1 MPERADTLAEVVD
14 GQVAVRLEPA
24 GQTITVPAGTT
35 LGDAISK
42 AGLQVSLPCGGQG
55 RCGRCAVEVRAGLV
69 RRRSTLRL
77 SEQDLARGYAL
88 ACQTIV
94 TGDATIWIPP
104 EHERAELLQGESKA
118 DKTAAETYVCS
129 HHARPWVSRYRVAMK
144 SPTTDDNIPDLER
157 LQREL
162 TRQFD
167 LPFVV
172 PTLTALD
179 DLPHVIREKDWAVT
193 AEVERYPSP
202 CDTDS
207 YRLLD
212 VLPGHARKSS
222 LGLAV
227 DIGTTTVEA
236 YLGDLSTGRLLD
248 RASAYNRQMARGEDV
263 ISRIIYARDRE
274 RLRELQELVVATV
287 NSLIDEMLPR
297 QDLAPEDIT
306 FVTVA
311 ANTTMTHL
319 FLGLRPDYIRLEP
332 YVPAAGRFGPVSA
345 FRLGL
350 HVHPEANVDCMPGVG
365 AYVGGDIT
373 AGVLRSGMHDDER
386 ITLFIDVGTNGEMV
400 LGNSEWLISCAC
412 SAGPAFEGAG
422 AASGVRAVKGAID
435 EVWIDPR
442 TLEPTYTTLG
452 DTPAIGICGSGMI
465 SLLGEMRVTGVIDK
479 GGRIAAEGLS
489 ERVRRG
495 ENGLEYVVVW
505 AKESGEG
512 VGDIVLA
519 EADIHNLM
527 RAKAS
532 IYAGATVL
540 CDSVGMH
547 MSDVERVL
555 IGGGFGRH
563 IDVEK
568 AIDIGLLPDLPWKR
582 FTYLGNTSLQGAYE
596 ALTCREH
603 RAQLEELAGK
613 MTYLELSADNRF
625 MEAFTSAL
633 FLPHTDESLFPSV
646 GQALAAVRPDAVGAP

>member
-1 MPERADTLAEVVD
+1 MPERDDTITADAD

-24 GQTITVPAGTT
+24 GQTVRVPAGTT
-35 LGDAISK
+35 LGDAISQ
-42 AGLQVSLPCGGQG
+42 AGLRVSLPCGGQG
-55 RCGRCAVEVRAGLV
+55 RCGRCAVEVREGSV
-69 RRRSTLRL
+69 RRRSTVRL
-77 SEQDLARGYAL
+77 SEEDLAHGYAL
-88 ACQTIV
+88 ACQTLV
-94 TGDATIWIPP
+94 NNDATIWIPP
-104 EHERAELLQGESKA
+104 EHERVELLQRERKP
-118 DKTAAETYVCS
+118 DKTAAVAILCD
-129 HHARPWVSRYRVAMK
+129 HQAPPWVSRYRVEMK
-144 SPTTDDNIPDLER
+144 SPTIDDNIPDLER

-162 TRQFD
+162 TRQFA
-167 LPFVV
+167 LPPVT

-202 CDTDS
+202 CDADT

-212 VLPGHARKSS
+212 VLPGHARKSA

-236 YLGDLSTGRLLD
+236 YLGDLSTGQIID
-248 RASAYNRQMARGEDV
+248 EASAYNRQMARGEDV
-263 ISRIIYARDRE
+263 ISRIIYARDPE
-274 RLRELQELVVATV
+274 RRRELQELVVATI
-287 NSLIDEMLPR
+287 NSLIDEILPR

-332 YVPAAGRFGPVSA
+332 YVPAAGRFVPVPA
-345 FRLGL
+345 IRLGL

-386 ITLFIDVGTNGEMV
+386 VTLFIDVGTNGEMV

-422 AASGVRAVKGAID
+422 AACGVRAVKGAID
-435 EVWIDPR
+435 EVWIDPS
-442 TLEPTYTTLG
+442 TLEPTYTALG
-452 DTPAIGICGSGMI
+452 EAPPIGICGSGMI

-479 GGRIAAEGLS
+479 SGRIAVEGLS
-489 ERVRRG
+489 QRARRG
-495 ENGLEYVVVW
+495 ENGPEYVVAW
-505 AKESGEG
+505 AAETAEG
-512 VGDIVLA
+512 VGDVVLA

-540 CDSVGMH
+540 CDSVGVQ

-563 IDVEK
+563 IDIEK
-568 AIDIGLLPDLPWKR
+568 AIDIGLLPDLPWER
-582 FTYLGNTSLQGAYE
+582 FTYLGNTSIQGAYE

-625 MEAFTSAL
+625 MDAFTSAL

-646 GQALAAVRPDAVGAP
+646 GQALAAVRPDRAGAP